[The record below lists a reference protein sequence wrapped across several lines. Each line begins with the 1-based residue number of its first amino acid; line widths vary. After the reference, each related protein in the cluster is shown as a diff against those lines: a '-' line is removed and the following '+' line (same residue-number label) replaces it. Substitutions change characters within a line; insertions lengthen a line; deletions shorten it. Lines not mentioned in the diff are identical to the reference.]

1 MQTWEF
7 YRKAPHSE
15 TPVEYRKQLR
25 NSVDME
31 KLKRILTTPIG
42 QPKTH
47 PDFPFSNTPQAI
59 REQFEKGHPLSE
71 PPPPPFSTSEF
82 KGWKINFSKFLKNGY
97 RLLDFS
103 RKSESQ

>member
-1 MQTWEF
+1 MKFRKIIFKALDVMQTWEF

-71 PPPPPFSTSEF
+71 PPPPPFSASEF
-82 KGWKINFSKFLKNGY
+82 KGLKNK
-97 RLLDFS
+97 FFEIF
-103 RKSESQ
+103 KK